1 VHQCMILMT
10 VLVLAIV
17 VGVGLVQ
24 LWVDHP
30 VFVRESLY
38 FDYAEA
44 YPTAVFILVIMLGV
58 VRNIRWKQSNGCSNW
73 PHISCFLGTFDA

>member
-44 YPTAVFILVIMLGV
+44 YPTAVFYFGDHAG
-58 VRNIRWKQSNGCSNW
+58 GCKKHQVEAVKW
-73 PHISCFLGTFDA
+73 VFQLATHFMFLRHF